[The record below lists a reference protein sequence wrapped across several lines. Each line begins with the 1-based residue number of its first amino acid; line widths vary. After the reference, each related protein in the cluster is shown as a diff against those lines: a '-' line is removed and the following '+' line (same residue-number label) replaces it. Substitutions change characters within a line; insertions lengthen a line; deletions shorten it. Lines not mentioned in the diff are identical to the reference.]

1 MVLQE
6 SRDERR
12 RVRHLRLRRRLVGT
26 ADRPRLS
33 VFRSLK
39 HIYAQVID
47 DQQGH
52 TLVAASTREP
62 EIAAQVQGLRRV
74 EQSRVVG
81 RVLAQRAREKGIVRV
96 VFDRGGYAYHG
107 RVRALAEGAREGG
120 LEF

>member
-1 MVLQE
+1 MIKRVDRNVL
-6 SRDERR
+6 RLH
-12 RVRHLRLRRRLVGT
+12 RHLRIRRRIAGT
-26 ADRPRLS
+26 GQRPRLS

-47 DQQGH
+47 DQQGR

-62 EIAAQVQGLRRV
+62 EIASQVQGLRRV